1 MSRYS
6 DLEITFR
13 KRDER
18 SYALAFRFHSADDA
32 AEQRSQMEPAISID
46 LAALSG
52 DDPRA
57 YAETLSAA
65 FFTSEVRAEFGKYRA
80 AAAMLGSILR
90 VRLSIDANATEL
102 HGVHWETLR
111 DPDLAP
117 SQADAHL
124 FTGEQTI
131 VSRFLNSGDDWRPI
145 RLRARG
151 ALRALVAVA
160 NPVTSEKYGLAPIDV
175 TDEAALATRA
185 LAEIQVTTLSS
196 GGGVRLGDLAAKLR
210 EDFDI
215 LYLVCHGRLVDREPW
230 LFLEDGAPVSGGE
243 LVQAIRELD
252 QRPRMVVLASCQSA
266 GKGEVGL
273 AALGP
278 RLAEAGVPAVIAMQ
292 GNVFMSTAAAFMK
305 RFFSELLVD
314 GQIDRAMA
322 VARGEVRKADD
333 YWMPVLFLRL
343 RDGRIWYEP
352 GFGGSSESEFDKWRS
367 ICASVRTGRF
377 IPILGP
383 ELGDDLFG
391 GTPELARV
399 LAEQHGFPLASYE
412 RDDLAKVAQFIS
424 VEQKRS
430 YVCDAVQ
437 NQFLEQIGRRL
448 ANGNSAV
455 APKTLNALLDAAV
468 ERCRADPSNPYCA
481 LSKLPASIYLNAS
494 YEPMLLRTLR
504 AEGKHPEPVF
514 TTWRGEEVPHR
525 PEPKNAKPTP
535 ESPWVYHVFGLFGKP
550 DSLVLTEDDFFDY
563 LIAEARLD
571 LLLPALVGQLMQSS
585 LLFLGFRLD
594 DWRFRA
600 LFRMIVTRQGTRTL
614 RDLSHVGVQ
623 VNPSEWSVTD
633 AGKARRYIESYFHGG
648 DGTPEIS
655 IYWGTP
661 RDFLKQLQENLAQT
675 HDQPTVPAAQGASDE
690 WF

>member
-18 SYALAFRFHSADDA
+18 SYALGFRFHSADDA
-32 AEQRSQMEPAISID
+32 AEQRSSIEPSISID
-46 LAALSG
+46 FPSLAG
-52 DDPRA
+52 DDPQA
-57 YAETLSAA
+57 YAEALTAA
-65 FFTSEVRAEFGKYRA
+65 FFTPVVRAEFGKYRA
-80 AAAMLGSILR
+80 ASATIGSILR
-90 VRLSIDANATEL
+90 VRLAIDPNAAEL
-102 HGVHWETLR
+102 HAIHWETLR
-111 DPDLAP
+111 DPDL
-117 SQADAHL
+117 QQTEAHL

-131 VSRFLNSGDDWRPI
+131 LSRFLNSGEDWRPI

-151 ALRALVAVA
+151 ALRALVVVA
-160 NPVTSEKYGLAPIDV
+160 NPATSGKYGLAPVDV
-175 TDEAALATRA
+175 PAELSLATEA
-185 LAEIQVTTLSS
+185 LGGMRVESLAP
-196 GGGVRLGDLAAKLR
+196 GGGISLGDLAAQLR
-210 EDFDI
+210 QDFDI
-215 LYLVCHGRLVDREPW
+215 LYLVCHGTLVDGEPF
-230 LFLEDGAPVSGGE
+230 LFLEDGQPISGLE

-266 GKGEVGL
+266 GRGGVGL
-273 AALGP
+273 AGLGP

-292 GNVFMSTAAAFMK
+292 GNIFMSTAAAFMK
-305 RFFSELLVD
+305 RFFSELLID
-314 GQIDRAMA
+314 GQIDRAMS

-333 YWMPVLFLRL
+333 FWMPVLFLRL
-343 RDGRIWYEP
+343 RDGCIWYEP
-352 GFGGSSESEFDKWRS
+352 GFGGSRENEFDQWRS
-367 ICASVRTGRF
+367 ICASVRAGRF

-383 ELGDDLFG
+383 ELGEDLFG
-391 GTPELARV
+391 GTQELARV
-399 LAEQHGFPLASYE
+399 LAERHGFPLASHE

-430 YVCDAVQ
+430 YLCDVVQ
-437 NQFLEQIGRRL
+437 NQFLEQIQSHLARRD
-448 ANGNSAV
+448 AA
-455 APKTLNALLDAAV
+455 APGTLSGLLDAAV
-468 ERCRADPSNPYCA
+468 ERCRSDAANPYRV
-481 LSKLPASIYLNAS
+481 LSELPASIYLNAS
-494 YEPMLLRTLR
+494 YQPMLLRVLK
-504 AEGKHPEPVF
+504 AEGKNPEPVF
-514 TTWRGEEVPHR
+514 AAWRGEEVPRR
-525 PEPKNAKPTP
+525 PEPRTAKPSP
-535 ESPWVYHVFGLFGKP
+535 ENPWVYHIFGLFGKP

-623 VNPSEWSVTD
+623 VNPGDWSVSD
-633 AGKARRYIESYFHGG
+633 AGKARKYIESYFHGG
-648 DGTPEIS
+648 DGAPEIS

-661 RDFLKQLQENLAQT
+661 RDFLKQLRENLAQAGEE
-675 HDQPTVPAAQGASDE
+675 QAIPALQGAGDE

>member
-1 MSRYS
+1 MGGWWIASRGCFWK
-6 DLEITFR
+6 T
-13 KRDER
+13 
-18 SYALAFRFHSADDA
+18 A
-32 AEQRSQMEPAISID
+32 Q
-46 LAALSG
+46 
-52 DDPRA
+52 
-57 YAETLSAA
+57 
-65 FFTSEVRAEFGKYRA
+65 
-80 AAAMLGSILR
+80 
-90 VRLSIDANATEL
+90 
-102 HGVHWETLR
+102 
-111 DPDLAP
+111 
-117 SQADAHL
+117 
-124 FTGEQTI
+124 
-131 VSRFLNSGDDWRPI
+131 
-145 RLRARG
+145 
-151 ALRALVAVA
+151 
-160 NPVTSEKYGLAPIDV
+160 
-175 TDEAALATRA
+175 
-185 LAEIQVTTLSS
+185 
-196 GGGVRLGDLAAKLR
+196 
-210 EDFDI
+210 
-215 LYLVCHGRLVDREPW
+215 
-230 LFLEDGAPVSGGE
+230 PVSGGE

-292 GNVFMSTAAAFMK
+292 GNVFMATAAAFMK

-352 GFGGSSESEFDKWRS
+352 GFGGSSENEFDKWRS

-399 LAEQHGFPLASYE
+399 LAEQHGFPLDSHE

-437 NQFLEQIGRRL
+437 NQFLEQVRPAPCKRKFGRG
-448 ANGNSAV
+448 AED
-455 APKTLNALLDAAV
+455 TDALLDAAV
-468 ERCRADPSNPYCA
+468 ERCRADPSNPYRV
-481 LSKLPASIYLNAS
+481 LSELPASIYLNAS
-494 YEPMLLRTLR
+494 YEPMLLRALR

-525 PEPKNAKPTP
+525 PEPKNGEAHAGEVRGYIT
-535 ESPWVYHVFGLFGKP
+535 SSGIFGKP